1 MPQRVRA
8 VVVGSL
14 LAGAVIA
21 VPSPSSILLVFGVS
35 GNVAGSLAAGGPGS
49 TASARAVDGAANSAG
64 SVAVGCSG
72 ISAGSGGQAASAA
85 AVQRSV

>member
-8 VVVGSL
+8 VVDGSV

-21 VPSPSSILLVFGVS
+21 VPSASSILLAFGGS

-49 TASARAVDGAANSAG
+49 TASAGAVDGAANSAG